1 MRKLLAVA
9 LGPSA
14 EVPAEET
21 SAAEAAADATEQRAA
36 KVDLYRWYAE
46 WREVAKADIKRRDH
60 LIQLGVAQR
69 KAPKKAAP
77 STEAGGAAGAGGK

>member
-14 EVPAEET
+14 EVPADES
-21 SAAEAAADATEQRAA
+21 SAVDPATESAELRAA
-36 KVDLYRWYAE
+36 KVELYMWYVE

-77 STEAGGAAGAGGK
+77 KSEAAGDVK